1 VVQFLASFFDGL
13 CGSVVGVIAIIS
25 FQILKSS
32 VQGTE
37 RDFQIKPVE
46 MAISKAA
53 QSGPAAVLYML
64 ALAALYKF
72 PNKWVTIIL
81 VISGAVAGQL
91 LFLG

>member
-1 VVQFLASFFDGL
+1 MVQFLASFFDGL